1 MAHTAFDPADQPEP
15 TPGPPSTPVHLGD
28 AGVAGPAG
36 DDRGELVR
44 EVARRAAIPTRV
56 EATAAT
62 RATLRAL
69 GGWLDAGLRTDIAAH
84 LPHDLAAA
92 LTDAADRPRGDD
104 VVALYRRAAAEA
116 GEDTSLHEVA
126 LRCAAVLAVLG
137 ESLPAAL
144 VRRLTAA
151 LPGDISALVAIP
163 DRAR

>member
-1 MAHTAFDPADQPEP
+1 MAHTAFDPAEQPEP
-15 TPGPPSTPVHLGD
+15 THGPPSPPVHLGD
-28 AGVAGPAG
+28 VGGEGPDG
-36 DDRGELVR
+36 GDRGQLVH
-44 EVARRAAIPTRV
+44 EVARRAAIPTWV
-56 EATAAT
+56 EAAAAA

-69 GGWLDAGLRTDIAAH
+69 GGWLDAGLRADIAAH
-84 LPHDLAAA
+84 LPHDLATAVTGA
-92 LTDAADRPRGDD
+92 PHRSGGD

-144 VRRLTAA
+144 VQRLAA
-151 LPGDISALVAIP
+151 ELPADISALVAIP